1 VPCHCRLLDAGSEE
15 HYKLALEYKTKA
27 DALRDE
33 IASGQSGAPT
43 CDPNSEPNLQLQLN
57 ALEKTFNEDRSKLSD
72 AHELAAAAAPAAP
85 AAAAAAVEHVM
96 AANPVI
102 QDPTAN
108 EKCQEDAHKANAED
122 SIQEHAEQARVR
134 RGAAPKLAAQARERT
149 ACQKQLSETKNAI
162 EEAVLAEDYAR
173 AVPLNV
179 NRTAQK
185 RKLLQLFNAHGVAPD
200 AEATKLLESPS
211 KPQKKRV
218 SFRLATHQSSIA
230 AADAAAPA
238 AAVPAAPAPEAAAAG
253 NGDDAQLEDGP
264 AAAVRL
270 SQGVKQSVRIMYCF
284 IYRVSVLLIALY
296 AECPYY
302 VVLYMQMGAAGRGGG
317 GGGGGGGVDVSGD
330 GRRGAR
336 RSTTPDVAR
345 RGARDCA

>member
-122 SIQEHAEQARVR
+122 SIHEHAEQARVR

-211 KPQKKRV
+211 KPQKQKRV

-253 NGDDAQLEDGP
+253 NGDDAQLE
-264 AAAVRL
+264 AVVAHANGMMRGRPNDKGA
-270 SQGVKQSVRIMYCF
+270 SWVAEEMAVEAQEKEDHESAV
-284 IYRVSVLLIALY
+284 ALVPPPSCTPSLHPVTRQAVHTRRY
-296 AECPYY
+296 SN
-302 VVLYMQMGAAGRGGG
+302 
-317 GGGGGGGVDVSGD
+317 DVILASF
-330 GRRGAR
+330 
-336 RSTTPDVAR
+336 
-345 RGARDCA
+345 